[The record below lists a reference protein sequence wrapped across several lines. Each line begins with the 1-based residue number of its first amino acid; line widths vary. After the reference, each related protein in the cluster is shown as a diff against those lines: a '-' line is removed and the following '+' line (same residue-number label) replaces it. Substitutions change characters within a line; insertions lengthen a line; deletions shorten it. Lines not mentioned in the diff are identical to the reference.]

1 MPLAESRLSGVRLSS
16 LQAARAF
23 AALMVLGFHLGL
35 AVQSYFGSSAL
46 LLPFGHAGVEFF
58 FVLSGFIVAAAH
70 FGDIGRP
77 ARLGRFLW
85 KRFVRIYP
93 VYWLVFLAAYVGAYA
108 IVKLPPDKLLIA
120 LLLWPSDTAPV
131 ISVAWSLQWEIVFY
145 LLFAAAIVH
154 PALAA
159 LGLVAVLMGLPAS
172 PLYLSLFFGGV
183 AAALVYRHA
192 GSLPGRP
199 LGWLGF
205 LLFAGACAADAISGV
220 KSTLWIGAGA
230 SLLVLGLALAERQGR
245 TYGGHALWQTLGDA
259 SYSIYLTHYPFI
271 SVGCKLAM
279 AMGLSGERWAL
290 PVYALLLVGALLV
303 GVALHRWVE
312 RPLIARLNRRWADSS
327 GAN

>member
-1 MPLAESRLSGVRLSS
+1 MPSADASVFGARLCS
-16 LQAARAF
+16 LQAGRAV

-35 AVQSYFGSSAL
+35 AVQSYFGSAPL

-70 FGDIGRP
+70 YGDIGRP

-93 VYWLVFLAAYVGAYA
+93 VYWLVFLAAYAGAYA
-108 IVKLPPDKLLIA
+108 IVKLPPDALLKA

-159 LGLVAVLMGLPAS
+159 LGLLTVLLALPAS

-183 AAALVYRHA
+183 VAALVHRHA
-192 GSLPGRP
+192 ANLPGRP
-199 LGWLGF
+199 LVWLGG
-205 LLFAGACAADAISGV
+205 LLFAGACAADGLGGV
-220 KSTLWIGAGA
+220 KPTLWLGVGA

-245 TYGGHALWQTLGDA
+245 AYGSQALWQTLGDA

-279 AMGLSGERWAL
+279 ALGLRGEQWAA
-290 PVYALLLVGALLV
+290 PIYALLLVGALLV

-312 RPLIARLNRRWADSS
+312 RPLIARLNRRWA
-327 GAN
+327 